1 VPAMSPV
8 PFTLHNALTRWD
20 WSPFPLVVLAALILV
35 GWWYL
40 RADWNL
46 AMRGRRWHGVRTAS
60 FLAGLVAVDLALQSP
75 VATMTMFYFQAHVV
89 QHLLLM
95 IIAPPLL
102 ALGAPSTLLLQTA
115 SRRVKTRWLGVL
127 RARPFAVLT
136 HPISVW
142 SLYFGTMFAF
152 FLSPLINVAMNHMA
166 LMDAFNVLFLLG
178 GLLFWWPLV
187 GIDPMIHWK
196 MSYGIRLL
204 TLLIGSGVETFLGV
218 ALLGSSK
225 PAASMYTVAS
235 THAGAGLLWSSAE
248 VATFVGL
255 VPIFVQWVRSEE
267 RAGVRADAQAS
278 RVTPAARQDAPTAA
292 SHLTARPKM
301 TAWEAAWMAKTGTQP
316 EMLGARATP
325 GLDVGA

>member
-1 VPAMSPV
+1 MRPV
-8 PFTLHNALTRWD
+8 GFTLHNVLTRWE
-20 WSPFPLVVLAALILV
+20 WSPFPLVVLAVLILV

-46 AMRGRRWHGVRTAS
+46 AMRGRRWKGIRTAS

-75 VATMTMFYFQAHVV
+75 VASMTMFYFQAHVV

-115 SRRVKTRWLGVL
+115 SRRIKTRWLAVL
-127 RARPFAVLT
+127 RSRPFAVLT
-136 HPISVW
+136 HPITVW

-166 LMDAFNVLFLLG
+166 LMDAFNVLFLMG

-187 GIDPMIHWK
+187 GIDPMVHWK

-255 VPIFVQWVRSEE
+255 VPIFIQWVRSEE
-267 RAGVRADAQAS
+267 RAGIRADAQAS
-278 RVTPAARQDAPTAA
+278 RLTSTAQRGPDR
-292 SHLTARPKM
+292 SGERVIARPRA
-301 TAWEAAWMAKTGTQP
+301 TAWEAAWMAKAGKQP
-316 EMLGARATP
+316 EMLGI
-325 GLDVGA
+325 GASSPTELGV

>member
-1 VPAMSPV
+1 MQPMH
-8 PFTLHNALTRWD
+8 FTLDNALTRWE
-20 WSPFPLVVLAALILV
+20 WSPFPLVVLVVLVLV

-46 AMRGRRWHGVRTAS
+46 AMRGRRWKGIRTAS
-60 FLAGLVAVDLALQSP
+60 FFAGLGAIDLALQSP
-75 VATMTMFYFQAHVV
+75 VATLTMSYFQAHVV

-115 SRRVKTRWLGVL
+115 SRQNKTRWLAVL
-127 RARPFAVLT
+127 RSRPFAVLT
-136 HPISVW
+136 HPITVW

-166 LMDAFNVLFLLG
+166 LMDGFNVLFLFG

-225 PAASMYTVAS
+225 PAASMYSVAS
-235 THAGAGLLWSSAE
+235 THSGAGLLWSSAE

-255 VPIFVQWVRSEE
+255 VPIFIQWVRSEE
-267 RAGVRADAQAS
+267 RAGLRADAHRSRLTSAS
-278 RVTPAARQDAPTAA
+278 PEGSDASGNNVTV
-292 SHLTARPKM
+292 RPRA
-301 TAWEAAWMAKTGTQP
+301 TAWEAAWMAKAGKPP
-316 EMLGARATP
+316 ELLG
-325 GLDVGA
+325 VGVTAPSEMGS